1 MGIVVPHV
9 NSRDAAERAAQSAK
23 YAPLGYRGMFGG
35 RQSFGVADYF
45 HAANDQTMVIVLLE
59 EVEALGN
66 LDDILKVDNI
76 DVFFV
81 APSDLAQTMGH
92 LGDPEHPE
100 VQSAIEEAI
109 GKIVSAGRVPGTLVN
124 DGNLER
130 YVQMGVKFLM
140 TSWNGWVARGA
151 TEFVQKAASA

>member
-1 MGIVVPHV
+1 
-9 NSRDAAERAAQSAK
+9 
-23 YAPLGYRGMFGG
+23 
-35 RQSFGVADYF
+35 
-45 HAANDQTMVIVLLE
+45 
-59 EVEALGN
+59 
-66 LDDILKVDNI
+66 
-76 DVFFV
+76 
-81 APSDLAQTMGH
+81 MGH

-124 DGNLER
+124 DGNLQR